1 MENQVQI
8 NTNKINTKE
17 QIDKTDKI
25 DKTINDLQ
33 KSKFIYDNDYSEL
46 TNDLVKRG
54 YIDQFDTE
62 KVYYDN
68 LFEEVLEDNDF
79 KDIAIISH
87 YIVSRVIERKFR
99 DEDNNII
106 KNKFGY
112 YKESL
117 LSNIRKMKNNEKEWD
132 DELGWF
138 KELEEFNEINNDFYD
153 DYDFPDY

>member
-1 MENQVQI
+1 MGNRVQI

-68 LFEEVLEDNDF
+68 LFEEVLEDN
-79 KDIAIISH
+79 
-87 YIVSRVIERKFR
+87 
-99 DEDNNII
+99 
-106 KNKFGY
+106 
-112 YKESL
+112 
-117 LSNIRKMKNNEKEWD
+117 
-132 DELGWF
+132 
-138 KELEEFNEINNDFYD
+138 INY
-153 DYDFPDY
+153 